1 MRASRLLIIAL
12 FTLPLAACAASPT
25 DMAAVSS
32 GQIGCSA
39 ADIAV
44 SDAHSGISTS
54 TWTASCKGKSY
65 FCSASDTLKGASCK
79 AAS

>member
-1 MRASRLLIIAL
+1 MRASRLMVIAL
-12 FTLPLAACAASPT
+12 FSLPLAACAASSA

-32 GQIGCSA
+32 GQVGCAA

-44 SDAHSGISTS
+44 SDAHTGVATS

-65 FCSASDTLKGASCK
+65 YCSASDTLKGASCK
-79 AAS
+79 SAS